1 MKHPGICTFPKPVK
15 LYFLAEPY
23 LCRQILFMFK
33 ICCTVL
39 GLLLVVSTLAQEK
52 EIELDPITI
61 TASLTPLSAS
71 KTGRN
76 IIIIKGDLLSKM
88 PVNSI
93 DELIRF
99 IPGVEVQSRGPM
111 GSQSNITIRGGTF
124 QQVLVILDGIRL
136 NDPLTGHFNSYI
148 PISPAEIERIEIL
161 KGASS
166 AVYGAEAVGGVVHI
180 ITKTFAAKNLK
191 NGHKINAQFVAGA
204 FGLKNFQAGGTF
216 HSNKTTG
223 SIGIITNNASGQQ
236 LRGVKG
242 YFNLTTFSASLKQEI
257 GKNWS
262 IAYRFGLDDR
272 NFNAQNFYTQFL
284 SDTAT
289 EYVASTWNHLKLDF
303 RKNKHHFSLDLGA
316 KKTVDEYQFNKRS
329 NANINNSKL
338 NQVLAIYDYQINDD
352 ATITGGAQFI
362 NRKIMSND
370 RGDHK
375 VKTAGVFVLLN
386 QKISKEFNINPALRA
401 DWNERSGW
409 KLLPQLNANYRY
421 EDFLFRGSVGRT
433 SRDAD
438 FTERFNNYKR
448 SNVPSNS
455 RIGNPDLEPETS
467 ISYEFG
473 VDYFLGK
480 NFKVSTTLFERYH
493 TGLIDWVRTPYAN
506 MPRQVNLV
514 ANGVYNLASN
524 IAKVN
529 TTGIETDVQYTY
541 AFEEQ
546 HTLTGGIGIVWMR
559 SRSSDS
565 IPSLYVSNHAKEFL
579 NFFAGYRYK
588 VLGISINGLYKERN
602 TQVPVAGI
610 VPLNRSYFLM
620 NLRIDANLSKKDE
633 FAIFIQADNLFNKT
647 YSDILGSVMPSRWM
661 MGGVKVSF

>member
-1 MKHPGICTFPKPVK
+1 MYV
-15 LYFLAEPY
+15 LAEPY
-23 LCRQILFMFK
+23 LCRQKKATMK
-33 ICCTVL
+33 ICFTVL
-39 GLLLVVSTLAQEK
+39 GLLLADSTFAQEN
-52 EIELDPITI
+52 ELELDPITI

-76 IIIIKGDLLSKM
+76 IIIIKGDLLNKM

-111 GSQSNITIRGGTF
+111 GAQSNITIRGGTF
-124 QQVLVILDGIRL
+124 QQVLIILDGIRL

-180 ITKTFAAKNLK
+180 ITKTFAAKNVK
-191 NGHKINAQFVAGA
+191 DGHKINAQFVAGA
-204 FGLKNFQAGGTF
+204 YELKNLQAGGTF

-223 SIGIITNNASGQQ
+223 SVGMITNNATGQQ

-242 YFNLTTFSASLKQEI
+242 FFNLTTFSASLKQEL

-262 IAYRFGLDDR
+262 VAYRLGLNDL

-289 EYVASTWNHLKLDF
+289 EYVTSTWNHLKIEF
-303 RKNKHHFSLDLGA
+303 RKNKHHFSFDLGA
-316 KKTVDEYQFNKRS
+316 KKTRDEYQFNKKS
-329 NANINNSKL
+329 NVNINNSKL
-338 NQVLAIYDYQINDD
+338 NQALAIYDYQLNDD
-352 ATITGGAQFI
+352 ATITGGVQFI
-362 NRKIMSND
+362 NRKIISND
-370 RGDHK
+370 RGDHE

-386 QKISKEFNINPALRA
+386 QKIGKDFNVNPALRA

-409 KLLPQLNANYRY
+409 KILPQLNANYRY
-421 EDFLFRGSVGRT
+421 ENFLFRGSIGRT
-433 SRDAD
+433 ARDAD

-448 SNVPSNS
+448 SNVPANS
-455 RIGNPDLEPETS
+455 RIGNPDLIPETS
-467 ISYEFG
+467 LSYEFG
-473 VDYFLGK
+473 LDYFLGK
-480 NFKVSTTLFERYH
+480 TFKISTTFFERHH
-493 TGLIDWVRTPYAN
+493 TDLIDWVRTPYAN

-514 ANGVYNLASN
+514 AGGVYNLASN
-524 IAKVN
+524 ITKVN
-529 TTGIETDVQYTY
+529 TRGVETDIQYTCL
-541 AFEEQ
+541 FSEQ
-546 HTLTGGIGIVWMR
+546 HSLTGGLGFVWMR

-565 IPSLYVSNHAKEFL
+565 IPSLYVSNHAKQFM

-602 TQVPVAGI
+602 PQNPIAGI
-610 VPLNRSYFLM
+610 VPLNKSYFLM
-620 NLRIDANLSKKDE
+620 NLRIDANLSKKDA
-633 FAIFIQADNLFNKT
+633 FAIFVQADNLFNKS
-647 YSDILGSVMPSRWM
+647 YSDILGSVMPSCWM
-661 MGGVKVSF
+661 MGGVKVVL